1 MIPILYYVGSG
12 RLGMVIIIIII
23 IIIIISTL
31 YAITRYLSV
40 FVALISRL

>member
-12 RLGMVIIIIII
+12 RLGMVIIIII